1 MYKTNNNRNK
11 LLYKNDKIDVKKLF
25 FNIGTV
31 GTVINV
37 LGKIFTT
44 SKSAVDEIKNQGGI
58 LYVFDTNALMNIPN
72 LITTSK
78 INSSYVLPI
87 VVLEE
92 LNKLK
97 LYKNRSQKVSN
108 TIRAINKLNV
118 IIENTSNMFY
128 QKILIWE
135 TMIIKILAAAMKC
148 SNKML

>member
-25 FNIGTV
+25 FNIGAV

-135 TMIIKILAAAMKC
+135 TMIIKTLATAMKC

>member
-1 MYKTNNNRNK
+1 
-11 LLYKNDKIDVKKLF
+11 
-25 FNIGTV
+25 
-31 GTVINV
+31 
-37 LGKIFTT
+37 
-44 SKSAVDEIKNQGGI
+44 
-58 LYVFDTNALMNIPN
+58 MNIPN

-128 QKILIWE
+128 QKILI
-135 TMIIKILAAAMKC
+135 
-148 SNKML
+148 

>member
-25 FNIGTV
+25 FNIGAV

-97 LYKNRSQKVSN
+97 LYKNSSQKVSN

-128 QKILIWE
+128 QKILI
-135 TMIIKILAAAMKC
+135 
-148 SNKML
+148 

>member
-1 MYKTNNNRNK
+1 MFFVELFCNYIIKKSDVFMYKTNNNRNK

-25 FNIGTV
+25 FNIGAV

-128 QKILIWE
+128 QKILI
-135 TMIIKILAAAMKC
+135 
-148 SNKML
+148 

>member
-25 FNIGTV
+25 FNIGAV

-128 QKILIWE
+128 QKILI
-135 TMIIKILAAAMKC
+135 
-148 SNKML
+148 